1 MLDVPA
7 QGEALGRNAC
17 INGAFII
24 AVEAGYRHICVFA
37 QRALIGEVASIAI
50 VFGDLELERSVRR
63 VCAGLG
69 NIVDDAGCRANSKEV
84 RNAAFHKFKPFNTQI
99 ITGKEVE
106 C

>member
-7 QGEALGRNAC
+7 QGEAFGRNAC
-17 INGAFII
+17 INWAFIVT
-24 AVEAGYRHICVFA
+24 VEAGYRHICVFA
-37 QRALIGEVASIAI
+37 QRALIGEVASVAI
-50 VFGDLELERSVRR
+50 IFGDFELERSVRR
-63 VCAGLG
+63 VRPGLG

-84 RNAAFHKFKPFNTQI
+84 RNATFHKFKPLNTQI